1 MVMPSQHLS
10 PEALKEQLAR
20 GAAPAPLYVVFGDE
34 ALLALEAAD
43 AIRTAARAA
52 GYDEREVLTVE
63 GGHFDWS
70 RLHDATSSVSL
81 FASLKLLE
89 IRIPGGKP
97 GAEGGEALQQLAAN
111 PPQDTVTL
119 LQLPKLDKT
128 QQKAKWFAA
137 LEKHAVLVE
146 ARPVGRNELPAWI
159 SRRLKAQGQQIG
171 SEAASFFADRVEGN
185 LLAARQEID
194 KLALLYPKGELGLDA
209 IREAVA
215 NVARFDV
222 FHLSESWLAGDTA
235 RAMRMLDG
243 LEAEGEAPV
252 LVLWS
257 FTEDVRM
264 LIKLGRGLKDG
275 RQVRDMAGELR
286 LWGDKQ
292 RLAAPAVQ
300 RIGARRLTEALAE
313 CARIDRQIKGV
324 EPGEAWHSLK
334 RLAASL
340 AAR

>member
-1 MVMPSQHLS
+1 MPALS
-10 PEALKEQLAR
+10 PDALGAQLAR
-20 GAAPAPLYVVFGDE
+20 TLAPLYVVYGE
-34 ALLALEAAD
+34 ETLLALEAAD
-43 AIRTAARAA
+43 SLRAAARQA
-52 GYDEREVLTVE
+52 GYLEREVLTVE

-70 RLHDATSSVSL
+70 QLTDAMSSVSL

-97 GAEGGEALQQLAAN
+97 GTEGGEALQRLAAN
-111 PPQDTVTL
+111 PPQDTITL
-119 LQLPKLDKT
+119 IQLPKLDRT

-137 LEKHAVLVE
+137 LEKAAVMVE
-146 ARPVGRNELPAWI
+146 AKAVGRHELPGWI
-159 SRRLKAQGQQIG
+159 ARRLKQQGQTLP
-171 SEAASFFADRVEGN
+171 SEAAQFFADRVEGN
-185 LLAARQEID
+185 LLAAKQEVD
-194 KLALLYPKGELGLDA
+194 KLALLYPKGELTLAD

-235 RAMRMLDG
+235 RATRMLDA

-264 LIKLGRGLKDG
+264 LIKLGRGLKEG
-275 RQVRDMAGELR
+275 RQVRDMANELR

-292 RLAAPAVQ
+292 KLAAPALN
-300 RIGARRLTEALAE
+300 RIGPRHLLEALTE

-324 EPGEAWHSLK
+324 AQGDAWHSLK
-334 RLAASL
+334 RLAALL

>member
-1 MVMPSQHLS
+1 MPANS
-10 PEALKEQLAR
+10 PEALKEQLSR
-20 GAAPAPLYVVFGDE
+20 GSLAPLYLVFGEE

-43 AIRTAARAA
+43 SIRAAARAA
-52 GYDEREVLTVE
+52 GYLEREVLTVE
-63 GGHFDWS
+63 GAGFDWS
-70 RLHDATSSVSL
+70 QLRDAMSSVSL

-97 GAEGGEALQQLAAN
+97 GTEGGEALQQLAAN

-119 LQLPKLDKT
+119 IQLPKLDKT
-128 QQKAKWFAA
+128 QQKSKWFTA
-137 LEKHAVLVE
+137 LEKSAVLVE
-146 ARPVGRNELPAWI
+146 ARPVSRHDLPSWI
-159 SRRLKAQGQQIG
+159 ARRLKLQGQTLG
-171 SEAASFFADRVEGN
+171 HEAAAFFADRVEGN
-185 LLAARQEID
+185 LLAARQEVD
-194 KLALLYPKGELGLDA
+194 KLALLYPPGELTLEQL
-209 IREAVA
+209 RESVA

-235 RAMRMLDG
+235 RATRMLDG

-264 LIKLGRGLKDG
+264 LIRLGRGLQEG
-275 RQVRDMAGELR
+275 RTVRDMANELR
-286 LWGDKQ
+286 GWGDKQ
-292 RLAAPAVQ
+292 RLAEPALK
-300 RIGARRLTEALAE
+300 RIGGKQLMAALAE

-324 EPGEAWHSLK
+324 EPGEAWHSLR
-334 RLAASL
+334 RLAARL

>member
-1 MVMPSQHLS
+1 MPANS

-20 GAAPAPLYVVFGDE
+20 SAPAPLYLVYGEE

-43 AIRTAARAA
+43 SIRAAARAA
-52 GYDEREVLTVE
+52 GYLEREVLTVE
-63 GGHFDWS
+63 GGNFDWS
-70 RLHDATSSVSL
+70 QLRDAMSSVSL

-97 GAEGGEALQQLAAN
+97 GTEGGEALQQLAAN
-111 PPQDTVTL
+111 PPDDTVTL
-119 LQLPKLDKT
+119 IQLPKLDKT
-128 QQKAKWFAA
+128 QQKSKWFTA
-137 LEKHAVLVE
+137 LEKSAVLVE
-146 ARPVGRNELPAWI
+146 ARPVGRSELPAWI
-159 SRRLKAQGQQIG
+159 ARRLKLQGQTLG
-171 SEAASFFADRVEGN
+171 HDAAVFFADRVEGN
-185 LLAARQEID
+185 LLAAKQEID
-194 KLALLYPKGELGLDA
+194 KLALLYPQGELTLEQL
-209 IREAVA
+209 REAVA

-235 RAMRMLDG
+235 RATRMLDG

-264 LIKLGRGLKDG
+264 LIRLGRGLQEG
-275 RQVRDMAGELR
+275 RTVRDMANELR

-292 RLAAPAVQ
+292 RLAEPALK
-300 RIGARRLTEALAE
+300 RIGGKQLMAALAE

-324 EPGEAWHSLK
+324 EPGEPWHSLR
-334 RLAASL
+334 RLAARL

>member
-1 MVMPSQHLS
+1 MPAAQS
-10 PEALKEQLAR
+10 EALQAQLAQ
-20 GAAPAPLYVVFGDE
+20 GKLAPVYVIHGEE

-43 AIRTAARAA
+43 AIRAAARNA
-52 GYDEREVLTVE
+52 GYLEREVLTVE

-70 RLHDATSSVSL
+70 QLRDAMSSVSL

-97 GAEGGEALQQLAAN
+97 GTEGSEALQSLAAQ
-111 PPQDTVTL
+111 PPQDTITL
-119 LQLPKLDKT
+119 ITLPRLDKT

-137 LEKHAVLVE
+137 LEKTATVVE
-146 ARPVGRNELPAWI
+146 ARPVSRHDLPGWI
-159 SRRLKAQGQQIG
+159 ARRLKRQSQTLDAQ
-171 SEAASFFADRVEGN
+171 AAEFFADRVEGN
-185 LLAARQEID
+185 LMAARQEVD
-194 KLALLYPKGELGLDA
+194 KLALLYPAGELTLA
-209 IREAVA
+209 QIREAVA

-222 FHLSESWLAGDTA
+222 FHLSEGWMSGDTA

-264 LIKLGRGLKDG
+264 LIKLGRGLQEG
-275 RQVRDMAGELR
+275 RQVRDMANELR

-292 RLAAPAVQ
+292 RLAAPAVK
-300 RIGARRLTEALAE
+300 RIGARRLNAALAE

-324 EPGEAWHSLK
+324 EPGDPWHSL
-334 RLAASL
+334 RRLTSELAAG
-340 AAR
+340 R

>member
-1 MVMPSQHLS
+1 MPALS
-10 PEALKEQLAR
+10 PDAFVTQLAR
-20 GAAPAPLYVVFGDE
+20 GLAPLYVIHGEE

-43 AIRTAARAA
+43 ALRRRARQA
-52 GYDEREVLTVE
+52 GYAEREVLTVE
-63 GGHFDWS
+63 GAHFDWS
-70 RLHDATSSVSL
+70 QLTDAMSSVSL

-97 GAEGGEALQQLAAN
+97 GLEGGEALQRLAAS
-111 PPQDTVTL
+111 PPPDTITL
-119 LQLPKLDKT
+119 LQLPKLDRS
-128 QQKAKWFAA
+128 QQKSKWFAA
-137 LEKHAVLVE
+137 LEKSAVITE
-146 ARPVGRNELPAWI
+146 AKPVGRHELPAWI
-159 SRRLKAQGQQIG
+159 ARRLQRQGQTLG
-171 SEAASFFADRVEGN
+171 HDAASFFADRVEGN
-185 LLAARQEID
+185 LLAAKQEID
-194 KLALLYPKGELGLDA
+194 KLALLYPQGELSLAD
-209 IREAVA
+209 IRDAVA

-222 FHLSESWLAGDTA
+222 FHLSESWLAGDVA
-235 RAMRMLDG
+235 RAARMLDG

-275 RQVRDMAGELR
+275 RSVRDMAGELR

-292 RLAAPAVQ
+292 RLAEPALK
-300 RIGARRLTEALAE
+300 RIGGARLMQALTE

-324 EPGEAWHSLK
+324 AQGDAWHSLK